1 VVDCPLTDLPLELLA
16 RHLPLLRH
24 DSAERHLVCSVAS
37 WAQASV
43 AQRPPDL
50 PTSGD
55 VYGHAARG
63 SDGRVWLAYW
73 FFYAANDPRLL
84 GPWLPAGVHEGD
96 WEMIQL
102 RLDGAGRTP
111 DLAVYAQHARA
122 VARRWSELERVEDR
136 PVIYPGRGSHAC
148 YFEPGVHWTGVW
160 FERADGRG
168 PAPALTLNV
177 VQDDDPDSAWVHWPG
192 RWGATR
198 PRTGL
203 LRRLGLS
210 AASPHGPG
218 HQRQWRDP
226 TRLLESVV
234 VRGL

>member
-1 VVDCPLTDLPLELLA
+1 VVDRPLTDPPQELLA
-16 RHLPLLRH
+16 RHLPVLRH

-37 WAQASV
+37 WAQASS
-43 AQRPPDL
+43 AQRPPQL
-50 PTSGD
+50 PASGD

-102 RLDGAGRTP
+102 RLDGAGRAP

-177 VQDDDPDSAWVHWPG
+177 IRDDDPGSAWVHWPG